1 MTELQVIGI
10 VLFVIAISVIII
22 IIISLSKYRRN
33 NFYKEIELQL
43 KERKLVDN
51 WFKRNYKKYSEDEL
65 DKRFNK
71 YIMNKHIPMMNK
83 TMLFSQYSSLKISQ
97 KFKEPIQHIVE

>member
-10 VLFVIAISVIII
+10 VLFVIAISVII

-83 TMLFSQYSSLKISQ
+83 TMLLSQYSSLKISQ

>member
-10 VLFVIAISVIII
+10 VLFVIAISVII

-43 KERKLVDN
+43 KERKLVDI

-83 TMLFSQYSSLKISQ
+83 TMLFSQYSSLKLSQ

>member
-22 IIISLSKYRRN
+22 IISLSKYRRN
-33 NFYKEIELQL
+33 NFNKEIELQL
-43 KERKLVDN
+43 KERKLVDT

>member
-1 MTELQVIGI
+1 MTELQVIEI
-10 VLFVIAISVIII
+10 VLFVIAISVII

>member
-1 MTELQVIGI
+1 MTELQVIEI
-10 VLFVIAISVIII
+10 VLFVIAISVII

-43 KERKLVDN
+43 KERKLVDI

-83 TMLFSQYSSLKISQ
+83 TMLFSQYSSLKLSQ
-97 KFKEPIQHIVE
+97 KFKEPIQYIVE

>member
-22 IIISLSKYRRN
+22 ISLSKYRRN
-33 NFYKEIELQL
+33 NFNKEIELQL
-43 KERKLVDN
+43 KERKLVDI

-83 TMLFSQYSSLKISQ
+83 TMLFSQYSSLKLSQ
-97 KFKEPIQHIVE
+97 KFKEPIQHIIE

>member
-22 IIISLSKYRRN
+22 ISLSKYRRN
-33 NFYKEIELQL
+33 NFNKEIELQL
-43 KERKLVDN
+43 KERKLVDT

>member
-1 MTELQVIGI
+1 MTKLQVIGI

-33 NFYKEIELQL
+33 NFNKEIELQL
-43 KERKLVDN
+43 KERKLVDT

>member
-1 MTELQVIGI
+1 MTELQVIEI
-10 VLFVIAISVIII
+10 VLFVIAISVII

-43 KERKLVDN
+43 KERKLVDI

-83 TMLFSQYSSLKISQ
+83 TMLFSQYSSLKLSQ

>member
-22 IIISLSKYRRN
+22 ISLSKYRRN
-33 NFYKEIELQL
+33 NFNKETELQL
-43 KERKLVDN
+43 KERKLVDI
-51 WFKRNYKKYSEDEL
+51 WFRRNYKKYSEDEL

-83 TMLFSQYSSLKISQ
+83 TMLFSQYSSLKLSQ

>member
-22 IIISLSKYRRN
+22 IISLSKYRRN
-33 NFYKEIELQL
+33 NFNKEIELQL
-43 KERKLVDN
+43 KERKLVDI

-83 TMLFSQYSSLKISQ
+83 TMLFSQYSSLKLSQ

>member
-1 MTELQVIGI
+1 MTELQVIEI
-10 VLFVIAISVIII
+10 VLFVIAISVII

-71 YIMNKHIPMMNK
+71 YIMNKHIPMTNK

>member
-1 MTELQVIGI
+1 MIELQVIGI
-10 VLFVIAISVIII
+10 ILFIIVISVI

-33 NFYKEIELQL
+33 KFNKEIELQL
-43 KERKLVDN
+43 KERKLVDI

-83 TMLFSQYSSLKISQ
+83 TMLFSQYSSLKNSQ

>member
-22 IIISLSKYRRN
+22 ISLSKYRRN
-33 NFYKEIELQL
+33 NFNKEIELQL
-43 KERKLVDN
+43 KERKLVDI

-71 YIMNKHIPMMNK
+71 YVMNKHIPMMNK

-97 KFKEPIQHIVE
+97 KFKEPIQHLVE

>member
-22 IIISLSKYRRN
+22 IISLSKYRRN
-33 NFYKEIELQL
+33 KFNKEIELQL
-43 KERKLVDN
+43 KERKLVDI

-71 YIMNKHIPMMNK
+71 YIMNKHIPMMYK
-83 TMLFSQYSSLKISQ
+83 TTLFSQYSSLKNSQ

>member
-22 IIISLSKYRRN
+22 ISLSKYRRN
-33 NFYKEIELQL
+33 NFNKELELQL
-43 KERKLVDN
+43 KERKLVDI

-71 YIMNKHIPMMNK
+71 YVMNKHIPMMNK

>member
-22 IIISLSKYRRN
+22 IISLSKYRRN
-33 NFYKEIELQL
+33 KFNKEIELQL
-43 KERKLVDN
+43 KERKLVDI

-83 TMLFSQYSSLKISQ
+83 TMLFSQYSSLKNSQ
-97 KFKEPIQHIVE
+97 KFKEPIQQIVE

>member
-22 IIISLSKYRRN
+22 VISLNKYRRN
-33 NFYKEIELQL
+33 KFNKEIELQL
-43 KERKLVDN
+43 KERKLVDI

-65 DKRFNK
+65 DQRFNK

-83 TMLFSQYSSLKISQ
+83 TMLFSQYSSLKNSK

>member
-22 IIISLSKYRRN
+22 ISLSKYRRN
-33 NFYKEIELQL
+33 NFNKETELQL
-43 KERKLVDN
+43 KERKLVDI

-83 TMLFSQYSSLKISQ
+83 TMLFSQYSSLKLSQ

>member
-22 IIISLSKYRRN
+22 ISLSKYRRN
-33 NFYKEIELQL
+33 NFNKEIELQL
-43 KERKLVDN
+43 KERKLVDI

-71 YIMNKHIPMMNK
+71 YVMNKHIPMMNK